1 MILVK
6 YTLKKDQSQANPL
19 LMIPPN
25 INKHTA
31 AYIEQYLFY
40 IFYIFDI
47 CWFRF
52 SISSRDIAMLLR
64 LSARAAFTSFHLK
77 AFVSSML
84 LHQQLE
90 EEEGECEVFLVL

>member
-31 AYIEQYLFY
+31 AYIEQNLFSENE
-40 IFYIFDI
+40 IGPNL
-47 CWFRF
+47 C
-52 SISSRDIAMLLR
+52 
-64 LSARAAFTSFHLK
+64 
-77 AFVSSML
+77 
-84 LHQQLE
+84 LE
-90 EEEGECEVFLVL
+90 EQIQGSICNIS